1 MNIQGWFPLR
11 LISLISSLSKR
22 PSGVFSSTTVWRCS
36 AFFMVWLS
44 QLYMITWKDHSLDCT
59 DLCQQSNVSAFS
71 TLSRFVIAFL
81 PRSNHFLISWLQS
94 PSTVSLEPKKR
105 KSVSTST
112 FSPSI
117 CREVMGLDA
126 MILVFLMFRF
136 KLDFALSSFTLFKRF
151 FSSALLSAI
160 RVVPSA
166 YLRLLMF
173 VGPILIPACTSS
185 FLVMFLAYKLNRV
198 TADSPV
204 LLLSQSSINQLF
216 HSGF

>member
-1 MNIQGWFPLR
+1 M
-11 LISLISSLSKR
+11 
-22 PSGVFSSTTVWRCS
+22 
-36 AFFMVWLS
+36 
-44 QLYMITWKDHSLDCT
+44 

-94 PSTVSLEPKKR
+94 PSTVILEPKKR

-204 LLLSQSSINQLF
+204 LLLSQSSISCSIQGSNCCFLIRIQVSHEMNEKSQTHTVWF
-216 HSGF
+216 HLYGTF